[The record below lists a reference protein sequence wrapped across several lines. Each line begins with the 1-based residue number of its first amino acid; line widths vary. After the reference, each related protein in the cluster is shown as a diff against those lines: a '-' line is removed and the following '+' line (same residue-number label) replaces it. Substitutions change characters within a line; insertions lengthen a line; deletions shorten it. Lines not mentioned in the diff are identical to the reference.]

1 MDIVVILKTYAL
13 IFSKFIVNI
22 KIAANPCTIPAY
34 PHNNS

>member
-22 KIAANPCTIPAY
+22 KIAANPLIIPAQ
-34 PHNNS
+34 

>member
-22 KIAANPCTIPAY
+22 KVAANPCTIPAH